1 MEEKALLTELGEA
14 IDTLKTLALVTLD
27 VENTHPLA
35 LPEPPSQDKVAA
47 YERHMN
53 ALCQQVAPR
62 LRPLPAA
69 SLRDYRAGF
78 PDRAGSYLL
87 ELVNQLLRE
96 PESAS
101 ALSPAARKRLQGCV
115 MDLREL

>member
-1 MEEKALLTELGEA
+1 MEEKALVTELADA
-14 IDTLKTLALVTLD
+14 IDTLKTLALVALD
-27 VENTHPLA
+27 IENTHPLA
-35 LPEPPSQDKVAA
+35 LPEPPAQDKVAA

-53 ALCQQVAPR
+53 ALSQQVAPR

-96 PESAS
+96 PESDS

>member
-1 MEEKALLTELGEA
+1 MEENALLTELGHA

-27 VENTHPLA
+27 AENSHPLA
-35 LPEPPSQDKVAA
+35 LPEPPTHDQVAA

-53 ALCQQVAPR
+53 ALHQQLAPR
-62 LRPLPAA
+62 LQPLPAA

-96 PESAS
+96 PESSS

>member
-1 MEEKALLTELGEA
+1 
-14 IDTLKTLALVTLD
+14 
-27 VENTHPLA
+27 
-35 LPEPPSQDKVAA
+35 
-47 YERHMN
+47 MN
-53 ALCQQVAPR
+53 ALCQQVAPW

-96 PESAS
+96 PESSS
-101 ALSPAARKRLQGCV
+101 ALSPAARKRLQRCG

>member
-1 MEEKALLTELGEA
+1 MEEKTILGELGTA
-14 IDTLKTLALVTLD
+14 IDTLKTLALVTVD
-27 VENTHPLA
+27 KEEAHPLA
-35 LPEPPSQDKVAA
+35 LPEPPASDKVAA

-53 ALCQQVAPR
+53 AIANQVAPR
-62 LRPLPAA
+62 HQPLLAA

-96 PESAS
+96 PEYAM
-101 ALSPAARKRLQGCV
+101 AFSPAGQKRLQACV